1 MTSLQDNKIIKIIV
15 KRVSI
20 LGWSEKSL
28 NLITSDIEK
37 LPETERISFNNV
49 KDIVEYYLV
58 EHNNLLMLQLNK
70 IDISKLKIRQRIRK
84 AIITSILLYPK
95 DITINTA
102 KFLAHPLN
110 SNLALQSLTD
120 MCDQIWIWAGSTD
133 TDFNYYSKR
142 ILLGAVYTVSLAYY
156 LKEDNDSHDNLS
168 IFVEN
173 RIDNILQLGNM
184 KSKLLDISSFIFKN
198 KKNS

>member
-1 MTSLQDNKIIKIIV
+1 MDNLQYNKIVNIIV
-15 KRVSI
+15 KHVSM

-28 NLITSDIEK
+28 RLIVSDIEK
-37 LPETERISFNNV
+37 LPDAEKILFSNI
-49 KDIVEYYLV
+49 KDIVEYYLA

-95 DITINTA
+95 DVTTNTA

-156 LKEDNDSHDNLS
+156 LKDSNDSHENLS

-184 KSKLLDISSFIFKN
+184 KNKLLDISNFIFKN